1 MIKGVAVEY
10 DVEMRLEIQNK
21 KWKEYYIND
30 DLDLNKKKNKRKILF
45 YFSEPFS
52 TISLALRLC
61 LLYVHVQTPEW

>member
-30 DLDLNKKKNKRKILF
+30 DLDL
-45 YFSEPFS
+45 
-52 TISLALRLC
+52 
-61 LLYVHVQTPEW
+61 